1 MNNENTMLRAIII
14 DDMPQAVQLL
24 RADLREYCPEV
35 EVIGDAEGVV
45 SGARLIKELKPN
57 LLFLDIQ
64 LKDGTGFD
72 LLEILPDGPDFQ
84 VIFTTVSDAH
94 AIRAFRYAAIDY
106 LLKPLDPEELQEA
119 VQKAAQLAGQ
129 QDKGQLGLLLD
140 AVKQPTAPRRIVL
153 HTQEKIQV
161 VNVEDIVRC
170 EASSNYTTFFFTDG
184 SKLLVSKTLKE
195 FEKLLQDHPFLR
207 VHQSHLANLQH
218 VKAFLKTEGGY
229 LQMQDGALVP
239 VSFRKRQSVLEA
251 LEGLG

>member
-1 MNNENTMLRAIII
+1 
-14 DDMPQAVQLL
+14 MPQAVQLL
-24 RADLREYCPEV
+24 RTDLQEYCPEV

-45 SGARLIKELKPN
+45 SGARLIKEQKPN

-72 LLEILPDGPDFQ
+72 LLEILPDSLDFQ

-140 AVKQPTAPRRIVL
+140 AVKQPSAPRRIVL

-161 VNVEDIVRC
+161 VNVKDIVRC
-170 EASSNYTTFFFTDG
+170 ESSSNYTTFYFIDG

-207 VHQSHLANLQH
+207 VHQSHLVNLQH
-218 VKAFLKTEGGY
+218 VKAFLKAEGGY
-229 LQMQDGALVP
+229 LQMQDSALVP
-239 VSFRKRQSVLEA
+239 VSFRKRQAVLEA